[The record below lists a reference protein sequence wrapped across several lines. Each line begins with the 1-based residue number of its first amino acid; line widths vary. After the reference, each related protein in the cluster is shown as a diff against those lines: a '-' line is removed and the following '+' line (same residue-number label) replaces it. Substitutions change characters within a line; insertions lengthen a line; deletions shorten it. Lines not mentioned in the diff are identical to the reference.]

1 MSGSSQSC
9 RWLLALHSSSDTLG
23 IALQPLAVDGAAPD
37 PPRVEAF
44 PLGRALANAL
54 PSCVEALLPAPR
66 WRELGRLA
74 VAIGPGGFTG
84 TRLSVVLARTLA
96 QQLALPLD
104 GIGSFPLI
112 ARRLLACS
120 DPELNAGFWLIQELP
135 RRGLVAGLYGADP
148 AALEGVREWCA
159 PRLYADPGGLAEVE
173 RQVGMANVPRLPAEP
188 SQPADVLSLLE
199 IAQLAS
205 GQGRSALWQTV
216 LPLYPTSPVA
226 LG

>member
-1 MSGSSQSC
+1 MSGSPPAR

-23 IALQPLAVDGAAPD
+23 IALQPLAVDGAAPAS
-37 PPRVEAF
+37 PRVEVL

-54 PSCVEALLPAPR
+54 PDCVEALLPAPR

-84 TRLSVVLARTLA
+84 TRLTVVLARTLA

-112 ARRLLACS
+112 ARRFLAEQG
-120 DPELNAGFWLIQELP
+120 PELTAGFWLVQELP
-135 RRGLVAGLYGADP
+135 RRGLVAGLYSADP
-148 AALEGVREWCA
+148 NALEGVREWCA
-159 PRLYADPGGLAEVE
+159 PRLYADPAGLAEAE
-173 RQVGMANVPRLPAEP
+173 RQVGLSPVPRLPAEP

-199 IAQLAS
+199 IAQLAALR
-205 GQGRSALWQTV
+205 GHSAPWQAV

-226 LG
+226 LD

>member
-1 MSGSSQSC
+1 MSGSPQSC

-23 IALQPLAVDGAAPD
+23 IALQPLAVDSTAMA

-44 PLGRALANAL
+44 PLGRAMANAL

-84 TRLSVVLARTLA
+84 TRLTVVLARTLA

-112 ARRLLACS
+112 ARRLLAS
-120 DPELNAGFWLIQELP
+120 SGPELGAGFWLIQELP
-135 RRGLVAGLYGADP
+135 RRGLVAGLYSADP
-148 AALEGVREWCA
+148 TALEGVREWFA
-159 PRLYADPGGLAEVE
+159 PRLYTDPAGLAEME
-173 RQVGMANVPRLPAEP
+173 RQVGMAKLPRLPAEP

-199 IAQLAS
+199 IAQLAAC
-205 GQGRSALWQTV
+205 QGRAAPWQVV

>member
-1 MSGSSQSC
+1 MSGTPQSC

-23 IALQPLAVDGAAPD
+23 IALQPLAVDGAAPA

-84 TRLSVVLARTLA
+84 TRLTVVMARTLA
-96 QQLALPLD
+96 QRLAVPLD

-120 DPELNAGFWLIQELP
+120 GPELAGGFWLIQELP
-135 RRGLVAGLYGADP
+135 RRGLVAGLYSADP

-159 PRLYADPGGLAEVE
+159 PRLYRDPGGLAEVE
-173 RQVGMANVPRLPAEP
+173 RQLGMAKVPCLPAQP
-188 SQPADVLSLLE
+188 SQPDDVLGLLE

-205 GQGRSALWQTV
+205 GQGRPAPWQAV
-216 LPLYPTSPVA
+216 LPLYPTSPVE

>member
-1 MSGSSQSC
+1 MSASPPAC

-23 IALQPLAVDGAAPD
+23 IALQPLAVDGTSPAA
-37 PPRVEAF
+37 PRVEAL

-54 PSCVEALLPAPR
+54 PDCVEALLPAPR

-84 TRLSVVLARTLA
+84 TRLTVVLARTLA
-96 QQLALPLD
+96 QQLGLPLD

-112 ARRLLACS
+112 ARRCLAERG
-120 DPELNAGFWLIQELP
+120 PELTGGFWLVQELP

-148 AALEGVREWCA
+148 DALEGVREWHA
-159 PRLYADPGGLAEVE
+159 PRLYADPAGLAAAE
-173 RQVGMANVPRLPAEP
+173 RQVGLAPVPRLPAEP

-199 IAQLAS
+199 IAQLAAR
-205 GQGRSALWQTV
+205 QGRSAPWQSV

-226 LG
+226 LD

>member
-1 MSGSSQSC
+1 MSGSPPAC

-23 IALQPLAVDGAAPD
+23 LALQPLADNSAVPGA
-37 PPRVEAF
+37 PRVETFA
-44 PLGRALANAL
+44 LGRALANAL
-54 PSCVEALLPAPR
+54 PGCVEALLPASR
-66 WRELGRLA
+66 WGELGRLA

-84 TRLSVVLARTLA
+84 TRLTVVLARTLA

-112 ARRLLACS
+112 ARRLLARS
-120 DPELNAGFWLIQELP
+120 GPELSGGIWLIKELP

-148 AALEGVREWCA
+148 SALEGVREWCA
-159 PRLYADPGGLAEVE
+159 PRLYADPAGLTEVE
-173 RQVGMANVPRLPAEP
+173 RQVGMAEVPRLAAEP

-205 GQGRSALWQTV
+205 RQGRSAPWQTV

-226 LG
+226 PG